1 MAKNLPNSFVYIF
14 CFASIFQLFGCTSI
28 MEIDTKD
35 SPQVKREAG
44 LTDLEVQALVMQMA
58 DDYIAALGEANYV
71 IAASKN
77 MDPKSRLLMTSF
89 TRNGVGS
96 AIDIASGPNPDV
108 ALLDMLTLCALQN
121 RALEKHWVP
130 AGVNAEVAAAVAER
144 LRVEEG
150 KIWEK
155 SQRVLNNEQRQ
166 KLRETIDAWG
176 KANPDRM
183 VVAFVRFDDFL
194 DARFL
199 PASADRQRAGGLLKQ
214 VSEAS
219 AAVEDARLL
228 GERLIWFAG
237 RYPFVLGQ
245 QTELTSYRIAVQ
257 PEVSQL
263 LDSLTMVDKLG
274 KDLITRWDALPD
286 EIAKQREALFKEI
299 TAQRQQVIKDLE
311 GSARKLVDESIDKAT
326 TETRALLK
334 DLAEQENKL
343 SPLLKE
349 VNQTVA
355 SAKDLAVELK
365 QTSQMVDKI
374 LSRFEGQDAE
384 GKRITLQGLQQT
396 VTQATTMA
404 VELRATLEKLD
415 ETVEASVWDEKI
427 ARLEAVSESLV
438 NRIFWRGLLLILI
451 FLAGFALVRWL
462 VPLRMPKVA
471 AT

>member
-1 MAKNLPNSFVYIF
+1 
-14 CFASIFQLFGCTSI
+14 
-28 MEIDTKD
+28 MEIDAKD
-35 SPQVKREAG
+35 SPQIKRATG

-71 IAASKN
+71 IAASRN
-77 MDPKSRLLMTSF
+77 MNPKSRLLMTSF

-130 AGVNAEVAAAVAER
+130 AGVDAEAAAAVAER
-144 LRVEEG
+144 LRDEEA

-155 SQRVLNNEQRQ
+155 SQRVLNDEQRQ
-166 KLRETIDAWG
+166 SLRETIDAWG

-237 RYPFVLGQ
+237 RYPFVLGEQ
-245 QTELTSYRIAVQ
+245 SELTAYRIAAQ
-257 PEVSQL
+257 PEFAEL
-263 LDSLTMVDKLG
+263 FDSIAKVDKLG

-286 EIAKQREALFKEI
+286 EVTKQREAFFKDVALQREKSLEEFEQI
-299 TAQRQQVIKDLE
+299 TRRLID
-311 GSARKLVDESIDKAT
+311 DSIDKAT
-326 TETRALLK
+326 KETRTLLQE
-334 DLAEQENKL
+334 LADQEQKL

-355 SAKDLAVELK
+355 SANGLAIELR

-374 LSRFEGQDAE
+374 LSRFDGQDAE

-404 VELRATLEKLD
+404 VELRAMLEKMD

-438 NRIFWRGLLLILI
+438 DRIFWRGLLLILI
-451 FLAGFALVRWL
+451 FLVGIGMVRWL
-462 VPLRMPKVA
+462 VPVRMPKVA
-471 AT
+471 TS